1 MPLARRLSVVCAALA
16 LAGPATA
23 RGEPPAAAPTSAPPP
38 ATSPSEQVPTDSP
51 PAAVEA
57 ALDVILPCGLRVLAA
72 RDVSLPV
79 AAVVLAVEVGYE
91 DDPPEYPGLVHAL
104 AYHLYQ
110 GNREL
115 RPGEAIAAAQDA
127 GGVHLLATGPGQVR
141 FESLVPISSLPD
153 VLFAESQRLR
163 YPTIDRSRWDISLG
177 WAAGDAKWPTRFRL
191 DHFAQLHGAPALAHD
206 GRAVTRGLS
215 GMVLGSISAQLA
227 TKFTYNRSTLIVVGP
242 EDPAETLKKV
252 AKHFA
257 DLPAAQRQVPARAP
271 APPRAAVPQPATPPA
286 TPPAD
291 PGKPSAAPGKAALAP
306 TRPPTDSG
314 TFAGSAFPLTTSPVL
329 PLAALGTPAGSAFS
343 FAPAPKDAGKPPPA
357 DPGKPAAPP
366 ADAGMPP
373 PADPSAIII
382 RFLAWPVPADNA
394 AAGWAGAICRA
405 LNRQKREGNEPRSA
419 RMICDYEPDPRR
431 GALLIRPVGV
441 DDPVEFTRG
450 RLARLSGSDA
460 ALLAQQAAVVAQATR
475 LRVRTPL
482 GLARQLA
489 ASPALPIDPPPG
501 DAPVARPL
509 DVITGLASLADRPA
523 LTLSV
528 ETALLLGPEAPK

>member
-1 MPLARRLSVVCAALA
+1 MLAPPRSSGYHHGMPLARRLSVVCAALA
-16 LAGPATA
+16 LAGPAAA
-23 RGEPPAAAPTSAPPP
+23 RGEPAPAPAAP
-38 ATSPSEQVPTDSP
+38 ATSPLEQVAEDSS
-51 PAAVEA
+51 PAADEA

-141 FESLVPISSLPD
+141 FESLVPITSLPD

-163 YPTIDRSRWDISLG
+163 FPTIDRSRWDITLG
-177 WAAGDAKWPTRFRL
+177 WAAADAKVATRFRR
-191 DHFAQLHGAPALAHD
+191 DHFAQVHGAPGLDHD
-206 GRAVTRGLS
+206 GRAVSRSLS

-227 TKFTYNRSTLIVVGP
+227 GKFTYNRSTLIVVGP
-242 EDPAETLKKV
+242 EDPAETIKKV
-252 AKHFA
+252 AEKFA

-271 APPRAAVPQPATPPA
+271 APPRPELSQPAA
-286 TPPAD
+286 PPAD
-291 PGKPSAAPGKAALAP
+291 PGKPPAASGKAALAP
-306 TRPPTDSG
+306 LSPDQPLAVIGMPAGRAFSLAPTPKAETGKPGTPPADSG
-314 TFAGSAFPLTTSPVL
+314 KSA
-329 PLAALGTPAGSAFS
+329 A
-343 FAPAPKDAGKPPPA
+343 PPA
-357 DPGKPAAPP
+357 DPGT
-366 ADAGMPP
+366 PP
-373 PADPSAIII
+373 PAEAPAAQMIV
-382 RFLAWPVPADNA
+382 RFLAWPVPANNA

-405 LNRQKREGNEPRSA
+405 LNRQKREASEPRNA

-441 DDPVEFTRG
+441 DDPLEFVRG

-460 ALLAQQAAVVAQATR
+460 PLLSQQVAVVAQATR

-489 ASPALPIDPPPG
+489 ASPPLPIDPPPG
-501 DAPVARPL
+501 DTPQARPL

-523 LTLSV
+523 LALSV
-528 ETALLLGPEAPK
+528 ETALLIGTEVPK